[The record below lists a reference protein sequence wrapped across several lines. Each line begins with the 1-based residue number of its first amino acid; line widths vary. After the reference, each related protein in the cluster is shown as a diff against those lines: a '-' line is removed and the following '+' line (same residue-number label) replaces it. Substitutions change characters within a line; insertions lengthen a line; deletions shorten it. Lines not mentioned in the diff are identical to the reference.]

1 MAGNHET
8 QFPTVWPV
16 LPRGTSQN
24 RMPTC
29 EVIMYSTSKKRVLLA
44 TISSE
49 AWKSYILEKTFLI
62 GKIKQNFGLYLHFVK
77 SAVFLTLKVVLG
89 IVVQRHF
96 S

>member
-1 MAGNHET
+1 MKHNFLPYA
-8 QFPTVWPV
+8 PV

-24 RMPTC
+24 RIPTC
-29 EVIMYSTSKKRVLLA
+29 EVIMYCTSKKRVLLA

-49 AWKSYILEKTFLI
+49 ALKSYILEKSFLI
-62 GKIKQNFGLYLHFVK
+62 GKIKQNFGSYLHFVK